1 MWVPNFRPVSFFVFF
16 RGRDTNKQ
24 IHRLTDIQAETG
36 KSPPPRQRHVDLKK
50 KLLLKKFRTTIVKE
64 LLNCLF
70 DSRRKNDIPDFSVIE
85 ATKNN
90 NISNK

>member
-1 MWVPNFRPVSFFVFF
+1 MGTEFQACIVFRLFQ
-16 RGRDTNKQ
+16 GRDTNKQ

-36 KSPPPRQRHVDLKK
+36 TPPPRQRHVDLKK

>member
-16 RGRDTNKQ
+16 WGRDTNKQ

-36 KSPPPRQRHVDLKK
+36 TPPTTASRGFEK